1 MTVEVGTR
9 PVQVVF
15 HASLSSQCGRL
26 ATWQQL
32 KKLTEM
38 YVGVNLPQS
47 VEVNPGEREKGGGGG
62 EKGGGEKEREGWWER
77 EREGGRKREKERKL
91 ENVNT

>member
-1 MTVEVGTR
+1 MTVEVATR

-15 HASLSSQCGRL
+15 HASLSSRCGRL
-26 ATWQQL
+26 AAWQQL

-47 VEVNPGEREKGGGGG
+47 VEVNPGERERGGG
-62 EKGGGEKEREGWWER
+62 REG
-77 EREGGRKREKERKL
+77 EGGRKRERDGGRERGREEGRKREREL